1 MKPISLFLIIA
12 VLAAQAQAGSGL
24 AVLVRRGEGS
34 KARAGET
41 SANRIEV
48 LVTDAG
54 GRPVPNATVT
64 FTLPR
69 EGATG
74 LFASGLTSESVITG
88 GDGTASVAGICWD
101 DRPGVALVQIKAS
114 RDGDTG
120 AAVVS
125 VELMPATGEKPAV
138 SKGSGGSK
146 WILAAAAAGAAL
158 AGIALAGGKSRPSS
172 PGALV
177 AAPAPTA
184 PTVGAPIISIG
195 KP

>member
-1 MKPISLFLIIA
+1 MKPISFFLIIA

-24 AVLVRRGEGS
+24 TVLVRQGEGS
-34 KARAGET
+34 RARAGET

-48 LVTDAG
+48 LVTDDAG
-54 GRPVPNATVT
+54 RAVPNATVT

-69 EGATG
+69 EGPTG
-74 LFASGLTSESVITG
+74 FFASGLTSESVITA
-88 GDGTASVAGICWD
+88 GDGTASVAGICWGD
-101 DRPGVALVQIKAS
+101 SPGVALVQIKAS
-114 RDGDTG
+114 RGGDTG

-125 VELMPATGEKPAV
+125 VELMPGTGEKPAV
-138 SKGSGGSK
+138 SKGSGRSK

-158 AGIALAGGKSRPSS
+158 AGVAFAGGKGSS
-172 PGALV
+172 SGSGAPV
-177 AAPAPTA
+177 AVPVPAA

>member
-12 VLAAQAQAGSGL
+12 VLAAQAQTGSGL
-24 AVLVRRGEGS
+24 TVLVRRGEGS

-41 SANRIEV
+41 SAHRIEV
-48 LVTDAG
+48 LVTDTG

-74 LFASGLTSESVITG
+74 FFASGLTSESVITA
-88 GDGTASVAGICWD
+88 GDGTASVAGICWGD
-101 DRPGVALVQIKAS
+101 SPGVALVQIKAS
-114 RDGDTG
+114 RDGETG

-125 VELMPATGEKPAV
+125 VELMPGTGEQPAV

-158 AGIALAGGKSRPSS
+158 AGVAFAGGKSRSS
-172 PGALV
+172 GSGAPV
-177 AAPAPTA
+177 AVPALLA

>member
-24 AVLVRRGEGS
+24 TVLVRRGEGS

-69 EGATG
+69 EGASG
-74 LFASGLTSESVITG
+74 VFASGLTSESVITA
-88 GDGTASVAGICWD
+88 GDGTASVSGICWGD
-101 DRPGVALVQIKAS
+101 SPGVALVQIKAS
-114 RDGDTG
+114 RDGVTG
-120 AAVVS
+120 AAVVT
-125 VELMPATGEKPAV
+125 VELLPGTGEKSAV
-138 SKGSGGSK
+138 SKGSGRSR

-158 AGIALAGGKSRPSS
+158 AGVAFAGGKGSS
-172 PGALV
+172 SASGSPV
-177 AAPAPTA
+177 TAPVQTA